1 MSGFIWFLLNKGIVK
16 WNMFEGGLR
25 CLEHK
30 KGTAKPEK
38 NSFPQKPFREIS
50 RPERDSAQ
58 AYRLIKK
65 INNVDYFPY
74 KG

>member
-1 MSGFIWFLLNKGIVK
+1 
-16 WNMFEGGLR
+16 MFEGGLR

-38 NSFPQKPFREIS
+38 NSFPQKPFRGIS

-65 INNVDYFPY
+65 INNVD
-74 KG
+74 